1 LSGCVRFTAEL
12 IDRRTWPDQAAVQRA
27 VLARVGWYNHDRL
40 HSAIGHVPPAE
51 YEALYYRSIN
61 TPKTA

>member
-1 LSGCVRFTAEL
+1 L